1 MVRAPASIAGT
12 VVLAG
17 LLAGCAAPYLS
28 RIETEGVAPAKV
40 EEDKLAC
47 SHQAQERMTWRQL
60 GVGVAFGRA
69 GSVMYEARSEELREK
84 QRRIERTGQSASD
97 PAIEHRT
104 RVTRRHCQWRS
115 VFHKLQRDLELE

>member
-1 MVRAPASIAGT
+1 MSVVPAPAAVFSGI
-12 VVLAG
+12 VLAG

-60 GVGVAFGRA
+60 GVGVAFGPA

-84 QRRIERTGQSASD
+84 QRRIERTGEACM
-97 PAIEHRT
+97 
-104 RVTRRHCQWRS
+104 VRRGYRIKSQ
-115 VFHKLQRDLELE
+115 K